1 MNFID
6 DSNDN
11 NLEIELNSR
20 TNFRNFF
27 MIQRSASEM
36 ISHPY
41 HIHTHTH
48 TQSPKQIGKVHGPKI
63 KFSNY
68 FETTL
73 FIYISLDKLINFL
86 PIRSYINFLSQF
98 SIISYVKKSKIFTS
112 IERPRLP

>member
-48 TQSPKQIGKVHGPKI
+48 T
-63 KFSNY
+63 
-68 FETTL
+68 
-73 FIYISLDKLINFL
+73 
-86 PIRSYINFLSQF
+86 
-98 SIISYVKKSKIFTS
+98 KSKADRKSSRSKNKIFELFRNDLIHIHIS
-112 IERPRLP
+112 RQIN